1 MKNFNSFPIYLLII
15 AFICSCSS
23 SSSLSSNSPLQ
34 KRKYTKGYHF
44 SAFDKTKHKSNHELV
59 NTSYKIS
66 LDDKTDDDHLN
77 SLTASVENKADFN
90 NSSLNNL
97 NKVIPF
103 HSSPLVNK
111 MINRKI
117 KKLSKKLEKKGFY
130 EIENYT
136 KMLANCD
143 LIIFSDG
150 HEESVKILE
159 VTNYDVKYK
168 RCDNLNGPTFTK
180 SIGTIFKIKYSNG
193 SEEVYGNKA
202 SANTTNN
209 NDSDPFGLGLDD
221 FKEQE
226 IALGLLAL
234 CLIGFFGIHRMYLG
248 YWGIGILHFLTAGFC
263 MIGTIIDLVKLLN
276 GSLKPKNGEF
286 NS

>member
-1 MKNFNSFPIYLLII
+1 MKNFNFFPIYLLII

-44 SAFDKTKHKSNHELV
+44 SAFDKTKHKSNHELG
-59 NTSYKIS
+59 NNSYKIS
-66 LDDKTDDDHLN
+66 LDDKTDDDYLN
-77 SLTASVENKADFN
+77 SLTASVDNKADFN

-117 KKLSKKLEKKGFY
+117 KKLTKKLEKKGFY

-168 RCDNLNGPTFTK
+168 KCDNLNGPTFTK

-193 SEEVYGNKA
+193 SEEVYGNKIN
-202 SANTTNN
+202 SSTQSNN
-209 NDSDPFGLGLDD
+209 PYDKDQAIAIGLW
-221 FKEQE
+221 FF
-226 IALGLLAL
+226 LGVL
-234 CLIGFFGIHRMYLG
+234 GVHRFYLG
-248 YWGIGILHFLTAGFC
+248 HTGIGVLYLLTGSLCGIGWIIDGILFLTG
-263 MIGTIIDLVKLLN
+263 N
-276 GSLKPKNGEF
+276 LKPLDGEWT
-286 NS
+286 NKIL